1 MDFFLNIFCETYASM
16 PYYDRKWLRSLWVLY
31 RQYIYMRE
39 RAVAEVVDEDPEL
52 NITWH
57 YLCRL
62 AHLSVF
68 TYKFHPITR
77 TKQELFLIN
86 FVDIALGASL
96 CCII

>member
-1 MDFFLNIFCETYASM
+1 MVKVIGG
-16 PYYDRKWLRSLWVLY
+16 LY

-39 RAVAEVVDEDPEL
+39 RAVAEAVDEDLEQ

-77 TKQELFLIN
+77 KKQELCLIN
-86 FVDIALGASL
+86 FVEIALGASRF
-96 CCII
+96 CII